1 MASFGQVDFV
11 NSWNSPF
18 TVLNMTEQEIN
29 RFPHS
34 TLVIELGKRNL
45 STSGNTH
52 ILKKRLKQNVA
63 CSTKEVIQQS
73 YEFLAI
79 IDFEATCM
87 ENPPPPQHYVQ
98 EIIEFPI
105 VLIDVTQQ
113 RIIDTFHSY
122 CRPIIHPILSDY
134 CKKLT
139 RIAQEQVNSA
149 PVFAEVFAN
158 AEKWLNDREL
168 LPFQKR
174 KCLFVTD
181 SPSDFNKYLSMQC
194 NITNIVYPMWAHRWV
209 NIKTTFSAFYSTT
222 SGRIRN
228 MLEQLGLRLEGHL
241 HSGLDDAI
249 NIARIVIEL
258 IKDGC
263 LLAPNEF
270 YHSSTTNSRERERLP
285 TMEAQSSRMVCLNC
299 SRSHSETQRS
309 CLRYE
314 NQHRQNGTC
323 TERKRKPVSR
333 YSFISHDQSGTPL
346 NISSLLEFP
355 LLNATSSVPDVDLHH
370 NKRFI
375 KK

>member
-1 MASFGQVDFV
+1 M
-11 NSWNSPF
+11 
-18 TVLNMTEQEIN
+18 I
-29 RFPHS
+29 
-34 TLVIELGKRNL
+34 
-45 STSGNTH
+45 
-52 ILKKRLKQNVA
+52 
-63 CSTKEVIQQS
+63 C
-73 YEFLAI
+73 
-79 IDFEATCM
+79 
-87 ENPPPPQHYVQ
+87 
-98 EIIEFPI
+98 
-105 VLIDVTQQ
+105 
-113 RIIDTFHSY
+113 
-122 CRPIIHPILSDY
+122 
-134 CKKLT
+134 
-139 RIAQEQVNSA
+139 EQVNSA

-241 HSGLDDAI
+241 HSGLDDVI

-333 YSFISHDQSGTPL
+333 YSFISIDQSGTPL